1 MQIFVVG
8 TQIKNIPTKQVL
20 IEPMDVEYGLLGPST
35 LFFGMFFCWT
45 VLPLMT
51 QSRNAFKQPAW
62 WKWKRKR
69 DLQNWNQKKLKT
81 KQGKIKNKTKKKIKP
96 KQEKIK
102 TKPEKKNKNKT
113 RNKHSDTS
121 GENKQCNLIKTAI
134 KTMRQHQAVSR
145 LQTDELFN
153 LLNDKLWYSF
163 SPSFLC
169 KKLSCTDSQ
178 LKHRIFALRTLGIQV
193 NEFVWN
199 ERPFIGLESRR
210 IQYEKDKVNG
220 TNHVEHL
227 IKQGA
232 YS

>member
-1 MQIFVVG
+1 
-8 TQIKNIPTKQVL
+8 
-20 IEPMDVEYGLLGPST
+20 
-35 LFFGMFFCWT
+35 
-45 VLPLMT
+45 
-51 QSRNAFKQPAW
+51 
-62 WKWKRKR
+62 
-69 DLQNWNQKKLKT
+69 
-81 KQGKIKNKTKKKIKP
+81 
-96 KQEKIK
+96 
-102 TKPEKKNKNKT
+102 
-113 RNKHSDTS
+113 
-121 GENKQCNLIKTAI
+121 
-134 KTMRQHQAVSR
+134 MRQHQAVSR

-232 YS
+232 YSQLEDLSWGYCGVQPPIGCFLFFVFFFEIIKKIYIFSLSDGHFFFLIL